1 MFFIESIG
9 SGGLG
14 VLYPFFI
21 DFVMMLD
28 HPLAMPGLLMSNV
41 GAGLMS
47 IPVWVRLAGRFEKR
61 RLWLFAMFQSVI
73 GYGMFFLVGE
83 GDWPIAVV
91 SSVLT
96 GTAGACASTLGQA
109 LKADI
114 IDVDEYRTGERKE
127 GAYFSAWTFVSK
139 LAGGI
144 MMWVVATS
152 LSVIGFDETLANQ
165 SDRVRDTMVWLMAGV
180 TVVGYGIGAIFFTR
194 FGLSEAEHARIRAE
208 LDANLRPA

>member
-1 MFFIESIG
+1 
-9 SGGLG
+9 
-14 VLYPFFI
+14 
-21 DFVMMLD
+21 MLD

-41 GAGLMS
+41 LAGLVS
-47 IPVWVRLAGRFEKR
+47 IPVWVRLASRFEKR
-61 RLWLFAMFQSVI
+61 RLWLFAMVQSGI

-96 GTAGACASTLGQA
+96 GTASACASTLGQA

-114 IDVDEYRTGERKE
+114 IDVDEYQTGQRKE

-144 MMWVVATS
+144 MVFVVGTALQAT
-152 LSVIGFDETLANQ
+152 GFDENLAEQ
-165 SDRVRDTMVWLMAGV
+165 SDQVTSTMVWIMAGV
-180 TVVGYGIGAIFFTR
+180 PLVGYAIGSVFFTR
-194 FGLSEAEHARIRAE
+194 FNLSEAEHGRIRAE
-208 LDANLRPA
+208 LDARASSPPNGE